1 MSHVTTFREYLRR
14 EFGMTLPREVVL
26 QEQEN
31 VIRVFSKTL
40 MMLKP
45 AGYMGFVAGKVST
58 NGIEL
63 KSEFIQLFG
72 KQATKNTIEL
82 SEAQAKSFVE
92 DDFVEVGHPADSAA
106 DSAGSGWKIA
116 KFRAHILGI
125 GKLRG
130 GQLYPDFIG
139 KGRKR
144 VENSLAPAK
153 KESI

>member
-1 MSHVTTFREYLRR
+1 MSHVSTFREYLRR
-14 EFGMTLPREVVL
+14 EFGITLPREVVL

-40 MMLKP
+40 MMMKP

-72 KQATKNTIEL
+72 KHATKNTLEL
-82 SEAQAKSFVE
+82 DEIQAKSFVE
-92 DDFVEVGHPADSAA
+92 NDFVEIRNPADSAA
-106 DSAGSGWKIA
+106 GSTGSGWKIA
-116 KFRAHILGI
+116 KSGTHVLGI
-125 GKLRG
+125 GRLRDG
-130 GQLYPDFIG
+130 KLYPDFIG

-144 VENSLAPAK
+144 AENSLVPAK
-153 KESI
+153 KQSI